1 MARPKLTK
9 TRRNNIYSY
18 VDSNKKKKYAYRYKY
33 YDSLGKRKELYKQ
46 GFDSDRDAEVALAK
60 LISETES
67 YLKSIENKNMTVSQW
82 MDIWFEARQTDW
94 AISTKTL
101 NEQMIRLYIKPI
113 LGHYKISN
121 LDYLTYKNQ
130 FIDALLKTKSVNTV
144 KSAHGVF
151 NNAINLAVRNEILSK
166 NRFTSMKISKEK
178 EIMKGGVNE
187 EEQLNFLNED
197 DLKKLLNYLKKA
209 DDMTHTALIWT
220 IALTGMRKGEA
231 AALQWNDIDLQK
243 CTINIYAT
251 RDYLG
256 HRDAKTKNSV
266 RIVEVDPELC
276 KLLDSYR
283 KKIIAKKLEIGK
295 QHTSNDY
302 VFVNFDTLIPIGKN
316 LAGRILNKAYEDK
329 IISKKISPH
338 GLRHSYATI
347 MCAQG
352 VPIPVVAKMIGDT
365 PNTVMAYYAHSM
377 KEKEKEAVQILSKVL
392 L

>member
-1 MARPKLTK
+1 
-9 TRRNNIYSY
+9 
-18 VDSNKKKKYAYRYKY
+18 
-33 YDSLGKRKELYKQ
+33 
-46 GFDSDRDAEVALAK
+46 
-60 LISETES
+60 
-67 YLKSIENKNMTVSQW
+67 MTVSQW
-82 MDIWFEARQTDW
+82 MDIWFEARQTDL

-178 EIMKGGVNE
+178 EIKKGGVNE

-220 IALTGMRKGEA
+220 IALTGMRKGEVA
-231 AALQWNDIDLQK
+231 TLQWNDIYLQK

-266 RIVEVDPELC
+266 RIVEVDPELW

-283 KKIIAKKLEIGK
+283 KKIIA
-295 QHTSNDY
+295 TSNDY

-329 IISKKISPH
+329 IISKKNIASRASSFICYNH
-338 GLRHSYATI
+338 VCSRSSNS
-347 MCAQG
+347 CR
-352 VPIPVVAKMIGDT
+352 
-365 PNTVMAYYAHSM
+365 S
-377 KEKEKEAVQILSKVL
+377 
-392 L
+392 

>member
-18 VDSNKKKKYAYRYKY
+18 TDSSKNKKYAYRYKY

-67 YLKSIENKNMTVSQW
+67 FLKVVENKNMTVSNW
-82 MDIWFEARQTDW
+82 MDIWFEAKQSDW

-101 NEQMIRLYIKPI
+101 SMQMIKLYIKPL
-113 LGHYKISN
+113 LGHYKLSS
-121 LDYLTYKNQ
+121 LDYLTYKKV

-144 KSAHGVF
+144 KSAHSKF
-151 NNAINLAVRNEILSK
+151 YNAINLAVRNEIIPK
-166 NRFTSMKISKEK
+166 NRFSSMNITKEK
-178 EIMKGGVNE
+178 ETKKDGFNE
-187 EEQLNFLNED
+187 ESQLNFLNED
-197 DLKKLLNYLKKA
+197 DLKKLLEYLKNA

-231 AALQWNDIDLQK
+231 AALRWKDIDLK
-243 CTINIYAT
+243 EGTINIYET

-256 HRDAKTKNSV
+256 QREAKTKNSI
-266 RIVEVDPELC
+266 RLVEVDQNLC
-276 KLLDSYR
+276 CLLDSYR
-283 KKIIAKKLEIGK
+283 KKTIEKKLEIGK
-295 QHTSNDY
+295 QHTTNDH
-302 VFVNFDTLIPIGKN
+302 VFVNLDTLFPVGKN
-316 LAGRILNKAYEDK
+316 LAGRILKKAYENK
-329 IISKKISPH
+329 IISKEISPH

-347 MCAQG
+347 LCAQG
-352 VPIPVVAKMIGDT
+352 VPIPIVAKMIGDT
-365 PNTVMAYYAHSM
+365 PNTVLAFYAHSM
-377 KEKEKEAVQILSKVL
+377 KEKEKEAVQILSRVL

>member
-94 AISTKTL
+94 AITTKTL
-101 NEQMIRLYIKPI
+101 NKQMIRLYIKPI
-113 LGHYKISN
+113 LGHFKISS
-121 LDYLTYKNQ
+121 LDYLTYKNL

-144 KSAHGVF
+144 KCAHRVF

-166 NRFTSMKISKEK
+166 NRFTSMNISKEK
-178 EIMKGGVNE
+178 VTLKEGFNE
-187 EEQLNFLNED
+187 EEQLNFLNEV
-197 DLKKLLNYLKKA
+197 DLKRLLNYLKKA
-209 DDMTHTALIWT
+209 DDMTHTVLIWT

-231 AALQWNDIDLQK
+231 AALQWKDIDLKK
-243 CTINIYAT
+243 CTINIYET
-251 RDYLG
+251 RDPLG
-256 HRDAKTKNSV
+256 HREAKTKNSY

-276 KLLDSYR
+276 ELLEAYR
-283 KKIIAKKLEIGK
+283 KKTIEMKLAIGR
-295 QHTSNDY
+295 QHVTNDY
-302 VFVNFDTLIPIGKN
+302 VFVNLDTQNPIGTN
-316 LAGRILNKAYEDK
+316 LAGRILKRAYEEK
-329 IISKKISPH
+329 IISKQISPH

-377 KEKEKEAVQILSKVL
+377 KEKEKEAVQLLSKVL